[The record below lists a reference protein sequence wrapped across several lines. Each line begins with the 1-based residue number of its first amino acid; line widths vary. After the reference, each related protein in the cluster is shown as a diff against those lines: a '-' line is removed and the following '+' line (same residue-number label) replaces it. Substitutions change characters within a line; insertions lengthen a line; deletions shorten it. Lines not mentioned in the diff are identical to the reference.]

1 MPQASGTGVVWGDH
15 VGSVAA
21 HRYRSSGAQ
30 VRGPRAAGSSVR
42 SVYTV
47 LRLAL
52 DGVVR
57 DGLVAKNAAAV
68 VKRLGVARREARHA
82 ATVDVTALLN
92 AADGLRCC
100 GRAASS
106 KPPNGCTR
114 VISGPTADSYSP
126 RSSGHRSNR
135 ATCCGHRRHLRPYVR
150 RCCTRGGRRSDWDAR
165 TKATGQVTNRTG
177 RLAAVTA
184 MTPGK
189 HRQALTRL
197 GRIFVVEPGDQFL
210 LDTVRFDYSTRQADR
225 YGYRCRRNDQ
235 PKRKIEEPSL
245 QQQRRQHWP
254 ERTPHHPLP
263 ISLFHA
269 GL

>member
-1 MPQASGTGVVWGDH
+1 
-15 VGSVAA
+15 
-21 HRYRSSGAQ
+21 
-30 VRGPRAAGSSVR
+30 
-42 SVYTV
+42 
-47 LRLAL
+47 
-52 DGVVR
+52 VVR
-57 DGLVAKNAAAV
+57 DGLVTKNAAAV
-68 VKRLGVARREARHA
+68 VKRLGVARTEARHA

-135 ATCCGHRRHLRPYVR
+135 ATCCGYRRHLRPYVR

-254 ERTPHHPLP
+254 EKTPHHPP
-263 ISLFHA
+263 RFRCFTPVYEFN